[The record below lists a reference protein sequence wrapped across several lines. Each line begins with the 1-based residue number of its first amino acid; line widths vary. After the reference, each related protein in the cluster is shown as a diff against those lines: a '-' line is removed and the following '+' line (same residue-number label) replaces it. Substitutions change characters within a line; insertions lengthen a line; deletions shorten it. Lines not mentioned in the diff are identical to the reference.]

1 MPNWLIYTILTML
14 LWGGW
19 GVVSKPLSSG
29 LSAWQVQ
36 SLSTLGILPVLAILA
51 RSSNLRHGSNPRRGF
66 WLALGAGIITSVGNV
81 ACYQA
86 LAIGGKA
93 AAVIPLTSL
102 YPLVTIILALLFL
115 GERLSIA
122 QTAGIGLALV
132 ALYCF
137 NVGTDSS
144 FLSPWLVVALIPVGC
159 WGLSAF
165 LQKLATAHASAELAT
180 VAFLVGFIPVA
191 LFIPF
196 FTSIQWT
203 MSGTTWLLIL
213 VLGLFFA
220 LGNLTLIL
228 AYSGG
233 GHASV
238 VTPMASLYSLVT
250 IPLAVILLAERIG
263 PRESI
268 GIAFALLAVVAL
280 SRERTQL
287 PPCPA
292 EVPTGPD
299 SIQ

>member
-1 MPNWLIYTILTML
+1 MPRWLIYTVLTML

-19 GVVSKPLSSG
+19 GVVSKPLSSE

-36 SLSTLGILPVLAILA
+36 SLSTLGILPVLIILA
-51 RSSNLRHGSNPRRGF
+51 RSSNLRHGSNSRRGF
-66 WLALGAGIITSVGNV
+66 GLALGAGIITSVGNV

-86 LAIGGKA
+86 LALGGKA
-93 AAVIPLTSL
+93 AAVIPLTAL

-115 GERLSIA
+115 GERLSLS
-122 QTAGIGLALV
+122 QTVGIGLALA

-137 NVGTDSS
+137 NVGTESNL
-144 FLSPWLVVALIPVGC
+144 FSPWLVVALIPVAC

-165 LQKLATAHASAELAT
+165 LQKLATGHASAELAT

-191 LFIPF
+191 LFIPLF
-196 FTSIQWT
+196 ARIQWT
-203 MSGTTWLLIL
+203 LSGATWLLL
-213 VLGLFFA
+213 LALGLFFA

-250 IPLAVILLAERIG
+250 IPLAVVLLAERMG
-263 PRESI
+263 LREGI
-268 GIAFALLAVVAL
+268 GIGFALLAVVAL
-280 SRERTQL
+280 SWEKTQAA
-287 PPCPA
+287 PSAA
-292 EVPTGPD
+292 EVPTGPG
-299 SIQ
+299 SIP